1 MTLIFSGN
9 DYKYELEGVMKLFI
23 PATLFTHVFS
33 DSIDTEDDYVFAQK
47 KDNADNVCLSV
58 KVRYD
63 GMAYSP
69 GRDSPDRGGRWLSR
83 HGLSRCVQSLP
94 DLFTAHDQLT
104 ERQHK
109 IRFQGKR
116 TIILGV
122 VEVDVQRIHIVL
134 AGGRKFDDLP
144 MQPLDQRIILGF
156 WV

>member
-1 MTLIFSGN
+1 MQIG
-9 DYKYELEGVMKLFI
+9 
-23 PATLFTHVFS
+23 
-33 DSIDTEDDYVFAQK
+33 EDGHILRAGARQIGAV
-47 KDNADNVCLSV
+47 
-58 KVRYD
+58 D
-63 GMAYSP
+63 GF
-69 GRDSPDRGGRWLSR
+69 
-83 HGLSRCVQSLP
+83 HGTVYHGALNRFQTC
-94 DLFTAHDQLT
+94 FTAHDQLT

-144 MQPLDQRIILGF
+144 MQPLDQRVILGL

>member
-1 MTLIFSGN
+1 MDVHIRFVV
-9 DYKYELEGVMKLFI
+9 K
-23 PATLFTHVFS
+23 
-33 DSIDTEDDYVFAQK
+33 
-47 KDNADNVCLSV
+47 NVQRAGYIQVECLCHP
-58 KVRYD
+58 VRFRQMLVD
-63 GMAYSP
+63 
-69 GRDSPDRGGRWLSR
+69 
-83 HGLSRCVQSLP
+83 QSLVEVRQNRHILRAGVCKIGAV
-94 DLFTAHDQLT
+94 DGFHGTVYHGAFNRFQTRFAAHDQFT

>member
-1 MTLIFSGN
+1 MDVHIRFVIKHIQRAGHIQVQCLRYPVRFRQVLVEQGLVQIG
-9 DYKYELEGVMKLFI
+9 
-23 PATLFTHVFS
+23 
-33 DSIDTEDDYVFAQK
+33 EDGHILRAGARQIGAVDGFHGTVYHGALNRFQTCFA
-47 KDNADNVCLSV
+47 
-58 KVRYD
+58 
-63 GMAYSP
+63 
-69 GRDSPDRGGRWLSR
+69 
-83 HGLSRCVQSLP
+83 
-94 DLFTAHDQLT
+94 AHDQLT

>member
-1 MTLIFSGN
+1 MEVRQNRHILRAGIRQIGAVDGFHGTVYHGAFN
-9 DYKYELEGVMKLFI
+9 RFQ
-23 PATLFTHVFS
+23 TR
-33 DSIDTEDDYVFAQK
+33 FA
-47 KDNADNVCLSV
+47 
-58 KVRYD
+58 
-63 GMAYSP
+63 
-69 GRDSPDRGGRWLSR
+69 
-83 HGLSRCVQSLP
+83 
-94 DLFTAHDQLT
+94 AHDQFT

-144 MQPLDQRIILGF
+144 MQPLDQRVILGL

>member
-1 MTLIFSGN
+1 MLVEQGLVEVRQNRHILRARIRQIGAVDGFHGTVYHGALNRFQ
-9 DYKYELEGVMKLFI
+9 
-23 PATLFTHVFS
+23 TC
-33 DSIDTEDDYVFAQK
+33 FA
-47 KDNADNVCLSV
+47 
-58 KVRYD
+58 
-63 GMAYSP
+63 
-69 GRDSPDRGGRWLSR
+69 
-83 HGLSRCVQSLP
+83 
-94 DLFTAHDQLT
+94 AHDQFT